1 MSYEKK
7 LKLRT
12 LLQAIWALT
21 GIAMIALC
29 VTGAVMD
36 EQAAYFG
43 AALFSAHLTI
53 VGKTFPYLRNP
64 LSSLAD
70 APHCPMGLVYKQKS
84 IDIMWVLCNVTL
96 PSA

>member
-12 LLQAIWALT
+12 LLQSIWALT

-43 AALFSAHLTI
+43 AALCAASLI
-53 VGKTFPYLRNP
+53 GVIKKIRILRNP
-64 LSSLAD
+64 DLLKQSGIEENDERNISLMLKAKNSVD
-70 APHCPMGLVYKQKS
+70 KFSK
-84 IDIMWVLCNVTL
+84 
-96 PSA
+96 